1 MRERGKEENNGTKK
15 KQNLL
20 RTHITLMKDHV
31 SVILMLKKLPELLN
45 QLQASR
51 DEMYNTGARRA
62 QLPWK

>member
-1 MRERGKEENNGTKK
+1 MKEGGREENNGTKK
-15 KQNLL
+15 TKLL
-20 RTHITLMKDHV
+20 RTHIRLMKDHV

>member
-1 MRERGKEENNGTKK
+1 
-15 KQNLL
+15 
-20 RTHITLMKDHV
+20 MKDHV

-51 DEMYNTGARRA
+51 DEMYNTGAWRA